1 MIGTGILAMPI
12 AYKNGGLWVS
22 HGCYGYNKCGN
33 IGQANFVCFPIAR
46 FYFQVLMWLVI
57 LWQIGPGYCFN
68 QVLTQNVKLRK
79 IMFVDVTFKPADHS
93 MM

>member
-33 IGQANFVCFPIAR
+33 IGQANFVC
-46 FYFQVLMWLVI
+46 VLRLLVSI
-57 LWQIGPGYCFN
+57 SKSWCDPWYCS
-68 QVLTQNVKLRK
+68 K
-79 IMFVDVTFKPADHS
+79 
-93 MM
+93 